1 MTVRSDYARAL
12 DALTTAA
19 QQELLN
25 FWENREVLGVGRTA
39 EFQALVTDLV
49 EMYGAE
55 AASAAADYIFMDWD
69 ANYSDDFARLRRP
82 AEKVIDR
89 AQAAKE
95 LGWAL
100 QTQSGGLANP
110 ATTAT
115 ALERLQGV
123 VTRLVLTPAHRT
135 VARGCADAGT
145 RYARL
150 PEPGACSFC
159 LMLASRGAVYSKD
172 TVLGGGGRFH
182 TSCRCVGIQVKPD
195 RSDQPKVVTS
205 LEYMWDELSQTLGT
219 SPTAGQWADH
229 IADLAS

>member
-1 MTVRSDYARAL
+1 MSVRSDYARAL

-19 QQELLN
+19 QQELLD
-25 FWENREVLGVGRTA
+25 FWLNREVLGVGRTVA
-39 EFQALVTDLV
+39 FQALMTDLV

-82 AEKVIDR
+82 VEQAVSR
-89 AQAAKE
+89 AQVQKE

-110 ATTAT
+110 TAT
-115 ALERLQGV
+115 AMSLERLQGV

-159 LMLASRGAVYSKD
+159 LMLSSRGAVYSKD
-172 TVLGGGGRFH
+172 TVLGGGGKFH

-195 RSDQPKVVTS
+195 RSDLPRAVAS
-205 LEYMWDELSQTLGT
+205 LEQQWAELSKTLGF
-219 SPTAGQWADH
+219 SPSPEQWAEH